1 MRANQGMLATDHEI
15 NILSGQKEVLDLHAR
30 DKNCC

>member
-15 NILSGQKEVLDLHAR
+15 NILRSQKEVFDLHTR